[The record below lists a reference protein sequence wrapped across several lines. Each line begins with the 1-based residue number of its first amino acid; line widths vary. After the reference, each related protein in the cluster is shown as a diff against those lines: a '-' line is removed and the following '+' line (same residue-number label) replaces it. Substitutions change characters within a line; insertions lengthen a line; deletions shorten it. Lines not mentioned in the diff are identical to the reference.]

1 MYFVTA
7 FIFLGHK
14 YKGDDI
20 LRAGAF
26 APVASPSATRL
37 KSIDQ

>member
-14 YKGDDI
+14 YKGHDFI
-20 LRAGAF
+20 RAGAF
-26 APVASPSATRL
+26 APLAPFLSYAPD
-37 KSIDQ
+37 I